1 MGKYNIGEIWW
12 THFPFNDADD
22 EKHRPAIVIDDNTIA
37 VLTMYVTSQKKN
49 NPFDIEITDWKEAG
63 LSVPSWARID
73 RIISIAEWRM
83 GSKIGDLTQK
93 DLTKLLQLVAEIQT
107 NTFHEF
113 SLIAIKNTDNKYL
126 QLYDERWDCWLFPYF
141 RSTDNNRENVDSKI
155 SEQLG
160 MDISCEY
167 ITVANHCKYSVSDDV
182 YKIYHHKLYRYVM
195 NDIPDNMNSN
205 QFEIDGKKYKWMS
218 INDMEN
224 DSLIMEK
231 NDDIVAFVKTYC

>member
-113 SLIAIKNTDNKYL
+113 SLIAIKNNENK
-126 QLYDERWDCWLFPYF
+126 
-141 RSTDNNRENVDSKI
+141 
-155 SEQLG
+155 
-160 MDISCEY
+160 
-167 ITVANHCKYSVSDDV
+167 
-182 YKIYHHKLYRYVM
+182 
-195 NDIPDNMNSN
+195 
-205 QFEIDGKKYKWMS
+205 
-218 INDMEN
+218 
-224 DSLIMEK
+224 
-231 NDDIVAFVKTYC
+231 